1 MGFLFPQGLEFDKA
15 LRQFLGSF
23 HLPGESQKIERVLE
37 KFAERYG
44 ESNPGIFNNAVTAHV
59 LAYSLIMLNTDAHN
73 RAVKKK
79 VQKAIITFV

>member
-1 MGFLFPQGLEFDKA
+1 MDFDQA
-15 LRQFLGSF
+15 LREFLGHF

-44 ESNPGIFNNAVTAHV
+44 EGNPGMFNNAVTAHV

-73 RAVKKK
+73 PSVKNK
-79 VQKAIITFV
+79 VFLAH